1 MEKENLFENEA
12 TTANMKLSEKM
23 NDNTQIPQ
31 GMGDGE
37 KNSVT
42 ETNLKIQEAFYNE
55 NNQDEA
61 PPTYV
66 TNETAAIKVTG
77 NGK

>member
-23 NDNTQIPQ
+23 NDNTQIPH

-37 KNSVT
+37 ENSVT

-55 NNQDEA
+55 NNQDGA

>member
-1 MEKENLFENEA
+1 MENEESVQNVNEVNIKLA
-12 TTANMKLSEKM
+12 EKIDANSKSLR
-23 NDNTQIPQ
+23 
-31 GMGDGE
+31 
-37 KNSVT
+37 KNEGSSVT

-77 NGK
+77 G